1 VYRVLKLS
9 VWVLQASGRGSLTR
23 NDCDDRARRFARD
36 VIDEADVDLRVH
48 GGDNLPPD
56 RPFVYMSNHQSMFD
70 IPVMWT
76 ALPAQT
82 LRFVA
87 KTELFKT
94 PLWGR
99 AMRFAEMI
107 EIDRSNRDQAIA
119 ALERGADLIRSG
131 VSVWIAPEGHR
142 SDTGKLGPL
151 KKGGFHL
158 AKNAGVD
165 IVPVAVNGTINVLP
179 PHELKVKRGQRV
191 DVVIGE
197 PVSVA
202 NRSVDQLVAEI
213 RRFFDDQVD
222 QDIRLAS

>member
-1 VYRVLKLS
+1 
-9 VWVLQASGRGSLTR
+9 
-23 NDCDDRARRFARD
+23 
-36 VIDEADVDLRVH
+36 
-48 GGDNLPPD
+48 
-56 RPFVYMSNHQSMFD
+56 VYMSNHQSMFD